1 MEENQAPAPPRVSAV
16 VLSYNVADSLR
27 RCLSALEAS
36 SIREQME
43 IVVVDA
49 ASQDESPRLDTE
61 FPNVAFQRMP
71 RNFGATKALNI
82 GARTA
87 LGEQIFF
94 VAPEVEV
101 ERDTVAKLAA
111 HLESNS
117 DTAAVCPAL
126 FTPEGQPAHEL
137 HKLPTPGL
145 LKRAWH
151 DPDALAG
158 VEPDMSDGPV
168 SVQCPSRAALMVRKF
183 NLRSINYLDEKYGQ
197 FWADADLCF
206 QILKAGKKIFL
217 IPEARAIVH
226 PAEDLDFTSSA
237 RALLS
242 ADRAT
247 GASRYASKYFG
258 FMSGL
263 GITAGAALHSA
274 GQLFAFREPGFQ
286 ASRLMGILSRKKVD
300 GTQASL

>member
-1 MEENQAPAPPRVSAV
+1 MEENQAPGPPRVSAV
-16 VLSYNVADSLR
+16 VLSYNTAASLR

-43 IVVVDA
+43 IIVVDA

-101 ERDTVAKLAA
+101 ERDTAAKLAA
-111 HLESNS
+111 QLEA
-117 DTAAVCPAL
+117 DPETAAVCPAL

-137 HKLPTPGL
+137 HKLPTPAL
-145 LKRAWH
+145 LSRAWH
-151 DPDALAG
+151 DPDAL
-158 VEPDMSDGPV
+158 PDVDPDLSDGPV
-168 SVQCPSRAALMVRKF
+168 SVQFPSRAALMVRKF
-183 NLRSINYLDEKYGQ
+183 NLRSINYFDEKYGQ

-217 IPEARAIVH
+217 IPDARAIVH
-226 PAEDLDFTSSA
+226 PAEELPFSSSA
-237 RALLS
+237 IALLD

-258 FMSGL
+258 FLSGL
-263 GITAGAALHSA
+263 KITLGAALYSA
-274 GQLFAFREPGFQ
+274 GRLQ
-286 ASRLMGILSRKKVD
+286 ASRFIGILGHKKVD
-300 GTQASL
+300 GTQTSL